1 MSDYTNPEGE
11 SNRRSDGAGPDAL
24 GQNPLARALDE
35 LIEGHPARG
44 AFGED
49 TDPGPRRVGEKC
61 PDLGT
66 WIELLSMD
74 AIDQD
79 GNAKAGKANG
89 RIDVL
94 LAHAAECEN
103 CAERL
108 RLLTADATP
117 EEAAELSKLA
127 SATPVW
133 KHDLAAELAR
143 TPRRLAGSSRSRMY
157 LWSGMGMAATLLLA
171 VGAGLW
177 WQHANTPER
186 LLAEAYSHDRIFQLR
201 MPEAGYA
208 DVTPQSHLR
217 GGAGNR
223 ESARLLDARA
233 RIERQLENAPEDPHW
248 LQLEARADIL
258 EENYNSAIDILDRL
272 IAAGPVTSGLLVDD
286 AAAYFQR
293 GTSTG
298 SENDR
303 TTALEYLRHAD
314 ELAPGDPVVLFNEAV
329 AMEDRGQVMNA
340 VETWNR
346 YLRFERDPKWQAD
359 GRRRLQALE
368 QKLNQ
373 MKTHQSRLEKLF
385 ATPQAMLALAV
396 DQAALGAIDE
406 ELSSNLLPKMID
418 PAFPLPVDCSRG
430 SPCGTDCPEK
440 CRAARTLLHAVA
452 DSLERNHQDPW
463 LTQLLLP
470 DSRRSKSSKTNL
482 ETTRALRLLG
492 MGIAAD
498 VKGDYLM
505 AQRETLKAGQL
516 FHALGNA
523 AGEDRAQV
531 ERSYAM
537 LRASD
542 LPGCYAATHPLL
554 GRDPQFAWIQIH
566 DLTQDTICDPRPGSV
581 QEENPTFLNAERLAE
596 ERKYALLELRARI
609 MLGAAA
615 VDAGDTET
623 AWRDG
628 MATVRRFYSGDYPP
642 IRLYAT
648 LSGLYEVEHNTPRT
662 REALATQREVL
673 GVLELTPSRALIP
686 TERLNLAAAAIRA
699 GAVAEAQEQVK
710 KAQGELDSNLGGMSI
725 QGFLAENEN
734 AMAKL
739 YLERHDL
746 NAASRMLDAAHRHME
761 GENNSYHRREYAVAR
776 GQLELAEGHPDVA
789 EGTVRESLLEEERL
803 ASTGGAESIV
813 LAQQDRELYAVLSGV
828 WLAQGR
834 PGEDVLALWE
844 RYRLRILGDAPPV
857 CPGKALDCLKPR
869 VVEAL
874 GRLGDDRLLGQI
886 ALIDRLLL
894 YRATAPGVEWKVV
907 PVGRQDLLAAAA
919 PLEFAVSSP
928 STPMAVVDRAARNV
942 GGILLAQLDVKGSSG
957 GELLLEPDP
966 LLGNLPWP
974 SVETEDGPI
983 GLRFNLEESPSL
995 LLDRGTQASEKPAV
1009 PVVGRPLIVGAS
1021 VASGENPFLP
1031 EVLDEAKA
1039 VARFGN
1045 DPNVLLAADA
1055 TEAEVALRLSTATT
1069 FHFAGHAAQQ
1079 DGGTR
1084 LLLAPSKSGMGQK
1097 DEIPERPYLD
1107 SAVFRKHPP
1116 RAARLAV
1123 FSACSTGAKEQGWNH
1138 GMSDIVGT
1146 LAALGVPDVVATR
1159 WQIDSGS
1166 AVPMMDAFYGGLAKG
1181 LTVPQALTTARQ
1193 TLIRDARYRHPYY
1206 WAAYYASG
1214 TGRADLSQI
1223 FHGAS

>member
-1 MSDYTNPEGE
+1 MSDYNNPQDPYDSG
-11 SNRRSDGAGPDAL
+11 DAAGQA
-24 GQNPLARALDE
+24 PLARALDE
-35 LIEGHPARG
+35 LMDGRYSRAEAAQGASSGGRKTGSGNCPELGAWLVLLGLEAPPADGKENPKIEA
-44 AFGED
+44 
-49 TDPGPRRVGEKC
+49 
-61 PDLGT
+61 
-66 WIELLSMD
+66 
-74 AIDQD
+74 
-79 GNAKAGKANG
+79 
-89 RIDVL
+89 L
-94 LAHAAECEN
+94 LAHAAQCGA

-108 RLLTADATP
+108 RLLTADATA
-117 EEAAELSKLA
+117 EETAELGKLA
-127 SATPVW
+127 SASPEW
-133 KHDLAAELAR
+133 KHDLAVELAR
-143 TPRRLAGSSRSRMY
+143 TPHRSAGSRKTRFY
-157 LWSGMGMAATLLLA
+157 LWAGAGLAASLLLA

-177 WQHANTPER
+177 WQRANTPER
-186 LLAEAYSHDRIFQLR
+186 LLAEAYTHDRIFELR
-201 MPEAGYA
+201 MPDAGFA
-208 DVTPQSHLR
+208 DVTPQTHLR
-217 GGAGNR
+217 GGAAAH
-223 ESARLLDARA
+223 ESARLLDAHA

-258 EENYNSAIDILDRL
+258 EEKYDPAIDILDRL
-272 IAAGPVTSGLLVDD
+272 IAAGPVTSGLLIDD

-293 GTSTG
+293 GSSTG

-346 YLRFERDPKWQAD
+346 YLRFERDPKWLAD

-373 MKTHQSRLEKLF
+373 LKTHQSRMEQHL
-385 ATPQAMLALAV
+385 ATPQAMLALAA
-396 DQAALGAIDE
+396 DPAALAAIDE
-406 ELSSNLLPKMID
+406 ELSSTLLPKVLN
-418 PAFPLPVDCSRG
+418 PAFPMPVDCSRG
-430 SPCGTDCPEK
+430 SPCTAACPEN
-440 CRAARTLLHAVA
+440 CRAARTLLHALA

-463 LTQLLLP
+463 LSQLLLP
-470 DSRRSKSSKTNL
+470 DSLPSNSSKSNL
-482 ETTRALRLLG
+482 KYMRAIRLLALA
-492 MGIAAD
+492 IDAD

-505 AQRETLKAGQL
+505 AQQQTLLAGKL
-516 FHALGNA
+516 FHALGNP
-523 AGEDRAQV
+523 AGEDRARV
-531 ERSYAM
+531 ERSYAL
-537 LRASD
+537 LRSSD
-542 LPGCYAATHPLL
+542 MPGCYAAAHPLL

-566 DLTQDTICDPRPGSV
+566 DLTQDIICDPRPGSV
-581 QEENPTFLNAERLAE
+581 QEENPAFLNAQKLAE

-609 MLGAAA
+609 MLGSAA
-615 VDAGDTET
+615 VDTGDAEA

-628 MATVRRFYSGDYPP
+628 MATVERFYSGDYPA

-648 LSGLYEVEHNTPRT
+648 LSGLYEVEHATPWVRV
-662 REALATQREVL
+662 ALATQREVL

-699 GAVAEAQEQVK
+699 GAINEAQEQVK
-710 KAQGELDSNLGGMSI
+710 QAQAELAANGGEMSI

-746 NAASRMLDAAHRHME
+746 PAAARTLDSAIRHMD

-776 GQLELAEGHPDVA
+776 GQLELAEGHPETA
-789 EGTVRESLLEEERL
+789 ERTVRQALLDEERL
-803 ASTGGAESIV
+803 AGAGGADSIV
-813 LAQQDRELYAVLSGV
+813 LAQQDRELYAVLAGV

-834 PGEDVLALWE
+834 SGEDVLALWE
-844 RYRLRILGDAPPV
+844 RYRLRILGEAAPV
-857 CPGKALDCLKPR
+857 CPRKGLDCLKPR
-869 VVEAL
+869 LGEAL
-874 GRLGDDRLLGQI
+874 GKLGDNRLLGQI
-886 ALIDRLLL
+886 VLLDRLLL
-894 YRATAPGVEWKVV
+894 YRATTQGVEWKDV

-928 STPMAVVDRAARNV
+928 ATPMAAVDRAARKV
-942 GGILLAQLDVKGSSG
+942 GGILLGQLDQQDVG
-957 GELLLEPDP
+957 GGNGVLLLEPDP

-974 SVETEDGPI
+974 SVETDAGPI
-983 GLRFNLEESPSL
+983 GLGFNLEESPSL
-995 LLDRGTQASEKPAV
+995 LLDRGTGTASRTTAPA
-1009 PVVGRPLIVGAS
+1009 GRPLIVGAS

-1031 EVLDEAKA
+1031 EVLAEAKA

-1045 DPNVLLAADA
+1045 SPNLLLAADA
-1055 TEAEVALRLSTATT
+1055 TEPEIAMRLSTATT

-1084 LLLAPSKSGMGQK
+1084 LLLAPAKAATGAK
-1097 DEIPERPYLD
+1097 DAGPDRPYLN

-1116 RAARLAV
+1116 RAVRLAV
-1123 FSACSTGAKEQGWNH
+1123 FSACSTGKKEEGWNH
-1138 GMSDIVGT
+1138 GMGDIVDT

-1193 TLIRDARYRHPYY
+1193 TLIRDPRYRHPYY

-1214 TGRADLSQI
+1214 TGRSDLSQV
-1223 FHGAS
+1223 FHGMP

>member
-1 MSDYTNPEGE
+1 MSDYTNPEVS
-11 SNRRSDGAGPDAL
+11 SNPREGSAADD
-24 GQNPLARALDE
+24 PLVNALDE
-35 LIEGHPARG
+35 LMEGQFSRG
-44 AFGED
+44 KAVAE
-49 TDPGPRRVGEKC
+49 
-61 PDLGT
+61 
-66 WIELLSMD
+66 S
-74 AIDQD
+74 
-79 GNAKAGKANG
+79 NAGVRKAGSGNCPELSAWLALLGVEAPQTDGKEKTK
-89 RIDVL
+89 IEML
-94 LAHAAECEN
+94 LAHAAQCGA
-103 CAERL
+103 CAEKL
-108 RLLTADATP
+108 HLLTADATA
-117 EEAAELSKLA
+117 EETVELEKLS
-127 SATPVW
+127 SATPEW

-143 TPRRLAGSSRSRMY
+143 TPRRTGNSKKTRFY
-157 LWSGMGMAATLLLA
+157 LWSGVGLAASLLMA
-171 VGAGLW
+171 VGTGLW

-186 LLAEAYSHDRIFQLR
+186 LLAEAYTHDRIFDLR
-201 MPEAGYA
+201 MPDAGFA
-208 DVTPQSHLR
+208 DVKPQTHLR
-217 GGAGNR
+217 GGAAGH

-233 RIERQLENAPEDPHW
+233 RIERQLENAPEDAHW

-258 EENYNSAIDILDRL
+258 EEKYDPAIDILDRL
-272 IAAGPVTSGLLVDD
+272 LAAGPVTSGLLVDD

-293 GTSTG
+293 GSSIG

-346 YLRFERDPKWQAD
+346 YLRFERDPKWLAD

-373 MKTHQSRLEKLF
+373 MKTHQSRMEQHL

-396 DQAALGAIDE
+396 NPDALGAIDE
-406 ELSSNLLPKMID
+406 ELSSTLLPKMLN
-418 PAFPLPVDCSRG
+418 PAFPMPVDCSRG
-430 SPCGTDCPEK
+430 SPCTAACPEN
-440 CRAARTLLHAVA
+440 CRAARTLLHALA
-452 DSLERNHQDPW
+452 ASLERNHQDPW

-470 DSRRSKSSKTNL
+470 DSLPPHFLKSNL
-482 ETTRALRLLG
+482 EYIRAIRLLALA
-492 MGIAAD
+492 INAD

-505 AQRETLKAGQL
+505 AQQETFKAGPL
-516 FHALGNA
+516 FHRLGNA

-531 ERSYAM
+531 ERSYAL
-537 LRASD
+537 LRSSN
-542 LPGCYAATHPLL
+542 LRGCYAVAHPLL
-554 GRDPQFAWIQIH
+554 GRDRQFAWIQIQ
-566 DLTQDTICDPRPGSV
+566 DLTQEIICDPHPGSV
-581 QEENPTFLNAERLAE
+581 QEENPAFLNAERLAE

-609 MLGAAA
+609 MLGSAA
-615 VDAGDTET
+615 VDTGDTEA

-628 MATVRRFYSGDYPP
+628 MATVRRYYSGDYPP

-648 LSGLYEVEHNTPRT
+648 LSGLYEVEHATPWLRV
-662 REALATQREVL
+662 ALATQREVV
-673 GVLELTPSRALIP
+673 GVLEFTPSRALIP

-699 GAVAEAQEQVK
+699 GAITEAQEQVK
-710 KAQGELDSNLGGMSI
+710 QAQAELAANGGEMSI

-746 NAASRMLDAAHRHME
+746 AAASRMLDSAIRHMD

-776 GQLELAEGHPDVA
+776 GQLELAEGHPEAA
-789 EGTVRESLLEEERL
+789 ERTVRDALLDEERL
-803 ASTGGAESIV
+803 AGTGGADSIV
-813 LAQQDRELYAVLSGV
+813 LAQQDRELYAVLAGV

-834 PGEDVLALWE
+834 SGTDILALWE
-844 RYRLRILGDAPPV
+844 RYRLRILGEAAPV
-857 CPGKALDCLKPR
+857 CPNKGLDCLKPR
-869 VVEAL
+869 VAEAL
-874 GRLGDDRLLGQI
+874 GRLGNTRLLGQI
-886 ALIDRLLL
+886 VLLDRLLL
-894 YRATAPGVEWKVV
+894 YRATAQCVEWKEV
-907 PVGRQDLLAAAA
+907 PVSRQDLLAAAA

-928 STPMAVVDRAARNV
+928 ATPMAVVDRAAHKV
-942 GGILLAQLDVKGSSG
+942 GGILLGQLDANESG
-957 GELLLEPDP
+957 GGNSELLLEPDP

-974 SVETEDGPI
+974 SVEADAGPI
-983 GLRFNLEESPSL
+983 GLHFNLEESPSL
-995 LLDRGTQASEKPAV
+995 LLGDDTAGRATQPSP
-1009 PVVGRPLIVGAS
+1009 GRPLIVGAS
-1021 VASGENPFLP
+1021 VASGGNPFLP
-1031 EVLDEAKA
+1031 EVLDEAKV

-1045 DPNVLLAADA
+1045 DPNLLLASDA
-1055 TEAEVALRLSTATT
+1055 TAQEVATRLATATT

-1084 LLLAPSKSGMGQK
+1084 LLLAPGKTGAK
-1097 DEIPERPYLD
+1097 DAGFEKPYLD

-1123 FSACSTGAKEQGWNH
+1123 FSACSTGKKEEGWNH
-1138 GMSDIVGT
+1138 GMGDIVDT

-1181 LTVPQALTTARQ
+1181 LTVPQALTSARQ

-1214 TGRADLSQI
+1214 TGRSDLSQV